1 MVAGSTDAAPQKN
14 RRDFRKER
22 ESEMTAIW
30 GSEVRGEV
38 RFPKRKGGANKNMT
52 LAGTAA
58 ESPMDPNDLLS
69 DNEHEDA
76 ASDNGENGTTL
87 SHKDKKKLASKKA
100 LAKYRLHCFVES
112 GTSVNDI
119 REVFEQ
125 YEPKVDLRTS
135 QKGNLLNKV
144 HYAMLTFR
152 NKPLAL
158 HAVQKLDGTNQRDL
172 LGVTSLKLSMCLTRE
187 QNKLARKKARRQT
200 LKEVKANKMKEVE
213 DEETFIKNFMAS
225 NR

>member
-1 MVAGSTDAAPQKN
+1 MVASSAEAVPLKN

-22 ESEMTAIW
+22 ESEMAAIW
-30 GSEVRGEV
+30 GSEVRGEA

-52 LAGTAA
+52 MAGTAGEA
-58 ESPMDPNDLLS
+58 HMDTNDLLS
-69 DNEHEDA
+69 DNDHEDEG
-76 ASDNGENGTTL
+76 SDNGEGGAKTR
-87 SHKDKKKLASKKA
+87 KDKKKLASKKA
-100 LAKYRLHCFVES
+100 LAKYRLHCFVEP
-112 GTSVNDI
+112 GTAVNDI

-144 HYAMLTFR
+144 HYAVLTFR
-152 NKPLAL
+152 NKPMAL
-158 HAVQKLDGTNQRDL
+158 HAVKKLEGTNQRDL

-187 QNKLARKKARRQT
+187 QNKIARKKARRQT
-200 LKEVKANKMKEVE
+200 LKQVKANKMKEVE